1 MTIELSGAAPA
12 ASALVVSENYY
23 PGWRATVDGKP
34 ATVSRANYNLIG
46 VPLPA
51 GARRIELTFD
61 DAAYQAGK
69 KVTLVALLLTLLAI
83 AGGLAAER
91 MHRA

>member
-1 MTIELSGAAPA
+1 MTSAATQSISA
-12 ASALVVSENYY
+12 LDDARLRSLLASASALRP
-23 PGWRATVDGKP
+23 PGGGGIARV
-34 ATVSRANYNLIG
+34 RR
-46 VPLPA
+46 VP
-51 GARRIELTFD
+51 GAYHSSFAIEDVELTFD
-61 DAAYQAGK
+61 DAAYRAGK